1 MTNIVRPSFV
11 PVRQEG
17 EPAAAPAQ
25 RTELKVD
32 ILNQMDKQPLVVP
45 RAVGAIVESQSYP
58 AAATADAGLPCVR
71 NILIPSQDERW
82 IFHERRSGLGLQLG
96 LVAGALLMA
105 LGLGLYGGSNM
116 YQLLE
121 RHDQMSGRLAI
132 DAVVNR
138 IISVESNG
146 DQNAKN
152 KRSSALGLGQ
162 FLNETWLDL
171 IRWNRPDLANG
182 RSESEIL
189 ELRRD
194 AKLARE
200 MATRFSERN
209 AAMLRQRGL
218 PVTAGTIYLAYF
230 AGGAGAVAILS
241 APANADAALVIASAD
256 TSGRIT
262 REKVIKANPF
272 LEHFT
277 VSDLKVWA
285 GRKMRGTEVLE
296 PQLKSD
302 ARKGRDLEA
311 RT

>member
-17 EPAAAPAQ
+17 EPADAPAQ
-25 RTELKVD
+25 RTELNVD
-32 ILNQMDKQPLVVP
+32 ILNQMDKRPLVVP
-45 RAVGAIVESQSYP
+45 RAVGAIVEPQSYP

-71 NILIPSQDERW
+71 EILIPSQNERW
-82 IFHERRSGLGLQLG
+82 IFDEHRSGLGLQLG
-96 LVAGALLMA
+96 IVTGAFLVA
-105 LGLGLYGGSNM
+105 LGLGLYGGSDM

-121 RHDQMSGRLAI
+121 RQDQMTGRSAV

-171 IRWNRPDLANG
+171 IRWNRPNLANG
-182 RSESEIL
+182 RSENEIL

-218 PVTAGTIYLAYF
+218 PVTADTVYLAYF

-241 APANADAALVIASAD
+241 APENADAALVIASAD
-256 TSGRIT
+256 ATGQIT

-285 GRKMRGTEVLE
+285 GRKMRGTEVFRA
-296 PQLKSD
+296 D
-302 ARKGRDLEA
+302 AKK
-311 RT
+311 

>member
-1 MTNIVRPSFV
+1 VTDIITPSFV
-11 PVRQEG
+11 PVWQEG
-17 EPAAAPAQ
+17 EPTDAPAQ
-25 RTELKVD
+25 RTEMNVD
-32 ILNQMDKQPLVVP
+32 ILKMEKQPLVAS

-58 AAATADAGLPCVR
+58 AAATADASLPR
-71 NILIPSQDERW
+71 TREILIPSQNELW
-82 IFHERRSGLGLQLG
+82 IFQEHRSGLGLRLG
-96 LVAGALLMA
+96 ILAGAFLVA

-121 RHDQMSGRLAI
+121 RQNQMTGRSAI

-182 RSESEIL
+182 RSENEIL

-200 MATRFSERN
+200 MAARLSERN
-209 AAMLRQRGL
+209 AAMLRQQGL
-218 PVTAGTIYLAYF
+218 PVTADTVYLAYF

-241 APANADAALVIASAD
+241 APASANAALVIASAD
-256 TSGRIT
+256 ATGRIT

-285 GRKMRGTEVLE
+285 NRKMRGTEVFAA
-296 PQLKSD
+296 D
-302 ARKGRDLEA
+302 AKK
-311 RT
+311 